1 MADETIRPIENQE
14 PEQTPG
20 EEKGS
25 FRSDLYYWLQALVAV
40 LVALILT
47 CTLAGR
53 IIGVVGSSMEP
64 TLYNGNLL
72 LLQSLGYTPQ
82 QGDVV
87 VLRKPGF
94 PAPPHETAPIVKRVI
109 AVGGQ
114 HVRVDYDAGAVYV
127 DGVALEEPYIKDYMY
142 PSSLSEM
149 SVLDVTVPEGSIYV
163 LGDNRN
169 YSSDSRHQALG
180 TVDQRYVLGRVL
192 WVVFPFQNF
201 GSVA

>member
-1 MADETIRPIENQE
+1 MEAEGRVRVEREVLSWLETILAAI
-14 PEQTPG
+14 
-20 EEKGS
+20 
-25 FRSDLYYWLQALVAV
+25 ALVA
-40 LVALILT
+40 LVVTFAGRLMMVDGSSMNPTLLDGERLITTPLHGK
-47 CTLAGR
+47 LKRGDIVVIRRQDGHPIIKR
-53 IIGVVGSSMEP
+53 IIGVP
-64 TLYNGNLL
+64 
-72 LLQSLGYTPQ
+72 
-82 QGDVV
+82 GDEVHIDFERH
-87 VLRKPGF
+87 L
-94 PAPPHETAPIVKRVI
+94 
-109 AVGGQ
+109 
-114 HVRVDYDAGAVYV
+114 VYV
-127 DGVALEEPYIKDYMY
+127 NGELWEEPYIKDYMY

>member
-20 EEKGS
+20 EAKGS

-94 PAPPHETAPIVKRVI
+94 PAPGFPEEEAVWHKVIVNFYFFSVSPSELFT
-109 AVGGQ
+109 Q
-114 HVRVDYDAGAVYV
+114 
-127 DGVALEEPYIKDYMY
+127 EPDEFT
-142 PSSLSEM
+142 P
-149 SVLDVTVPEGSIYV
+149 D
-163 LGDNRN
+163 
-169 YSSDSRHQALG
+169 
-180 TVDQRYVLGRVL
+180 
-192 WVVFPFQNF
+192 
-201 GSVA
+201 GSVR